1 MSRCVKV
8 SCLPSAAKVMRLK
21 LMKQISVIVLM
32 TTIAASASLAQTNPI
47 DNAAQ
52 PKRDGSVVVP
62 ERLTVTD
69 SSILLGVKPRP
80 TRPERPN
87 LPPEVQALIE
97 RMKQEARAYLTREQ
111 ALKKQLQGANDKER
125 AAIRQQLDTLRT
137 QWVERS
143 KEIRKEYKERQA
155 ELADKLTDY
164 RELLDSVNS
173 TRLQDT
179 GGRPRRGED

>member
-1 MSRCVKV
+1 M
-8 SCLPSAAKVMRLK
+8 K
-21 LMKQISVIVLM
+21 LMKRFFVIVLVALV
-32 TTIAASASLAQTNPI
+32 AATASLGQTNPV
-47 DNAAQ
+47 DAATE
-52 PKRDGSVVVP
+52 PKRDGTVVVP
-62 ERLTVTD
+62 ERLTITD
-69 SSILLGVKPRP
+69 SSIASGVKPRP

-111 ALKKQLQGANDKER
+111 ELKKQLQGANDKER
-125 AAIRQQLDTLRT
+125 AAIRQQLDVLRT

-173 TRLQDT
+173 TRLQDS